1 MHNLKKKQKN
11 LPAKAT
17 RPRIPA
23 NIGPRRGAIACLSLN
38 MGLEKYCNLDN
49 TRPKKLFLC

>member
-1 MHNLKKKQKN
+1 MHNLKKN

-17 RPRIPA
+17 RLRIPA
-23 NIGPRRGAIACLSLN
+23 NIGPRMGKMACLSLN
-38 MGLEKYCNLDN
+38 MGLEKYWNLDN